1 MIVTNLYYIS
11 PRSNNEHINHE
22 VMTMSNV
29 INNNSD
35 RVFLGYIGGTFVN
48 GKGVAA
54 YCHGGAVELIAETQ
68 YGKQLKRARVD
79 RDEYEGILETVGDG
93 LDHGDARI
101 SERALRTLGV
111 RV

>member
-1 MIVTNLYYIS
+1 
-11 PRSNNEHINHE
+11 
-22 VMTMSNV
+22 MSNA
-29 INNNSD
+29 INNGVNGGD
-35 RVFLGYIGGTFVN
+35 NRVFLGYIGGAFVN
-48 GKGVAA
+48 GKGVAV

-68 YGKQLKRARVD
+68 YGKQLKRTRVD
-79 RDEYEGILETVGDG
+79 RDEYEGILETVIEG